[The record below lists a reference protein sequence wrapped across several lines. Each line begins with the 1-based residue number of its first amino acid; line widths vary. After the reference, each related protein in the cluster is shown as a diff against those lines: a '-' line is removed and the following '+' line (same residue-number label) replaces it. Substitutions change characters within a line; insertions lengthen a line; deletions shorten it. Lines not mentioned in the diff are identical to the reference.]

1 MNKSLQHLT
10 NILSISLGIRF
21 FSMKI
26 VLPFLSF
33 YALSLEGGNPALT
46 GYALGIFGLTQA
58 IFQIPLGTLSDKIGF
73 KKVMIMGLILLIA
86 GLLTAAFA
94 TSVYWF
100 IFARALQGSGA
111 IVTVGY
117 SWISSTAVDTDR
129 DKELTR
135 LGAIIGIFTMLSYT
149 IGPLLHIFMSISQ
162 MFLFSA
168 FLVFCCTIW
177 IITCT
182 HQVAPEKRI
191 QYASEEKK
199 NKNKSV
205 FNRTNLSLGLLLT
218 LNGILMLAFF
228 FTIPLL
234 MKGIMETEEMWK
246 ILTPSILISIGL
258 LPVFSKLIIHYNP
271 RIILIF
277 LFILEGLG
285 FVLLFK
291 GDITQLFAGTAFIM
305 TGSFSVS
312 TLIPMLANR
321 NIHNSQRGKGNG
333 IILSMQYFGSFL
345 GAITTGYFWGISKLC
360 TFTFAWIIALLGILL
375 IFSISFNKKS
385 DNNNEAKLKF
395 NHE

>member
-1 MNKSLQHLT
+1 MNKSLKHLT

-33 YALSLEGGNPALT
+33 YALSLEDGDPALT

-58 IFQIPLGTLSDKIGF
+58 IFQIPLGTLADKIGF
-73 KKVMIMGLILLIA
+73 KKVMIMGLVLLIA
-86 GLLTAAFA
+86 GLITAAYS

-117 SWISSTAVDTDR
+117 SWISSSAVDSER
-129 DKELTR
+129 DHELTR

-149 IGPLLHIFMSISQ
+149 IGPLFHIFMSISQ
-162 MFLFSA
+162 MFIFSA
-168 FLVFCCTIW
+168 FLVFCCMIW
-177 IITCT
+177 IITRT
-182 HQVAPEKRI
+182 HHVAPNKRI
-191 QYASEEKK
+191 QYASEK

-205 FNRTNLSLGLLLT
+205 FNRTNISLGLLLT
-218 LNGILMLAFF
+218 LNGVLMLSFF

-234 MKGIMETEEMWK
+234 IKGLMETEEMWK
-246 ILTPSILISIGL
+246 IITPSILISIGL
-258 LPVFSKLIIHYNP
+258 LPVFSKLITHYNP

-277 LFILEGLG
+277 LFLLEGIG
-285 FVLLFK
+285 FILLFK
-291 GDITQLFAGTAFIM
+291 GNMTQLFAGTAFIM
-305 TGSFSVS
+305 TGSFSIS

-321 NIHNSQRGKGNG
+321 NINNSQRGKGNG
-333 IILSMQYFGSFL
+333 IIVSMQYLGSFL

-360 TFTFAWIIALLGILL
+360 TFTFAWIIALSGIFL
-375 IFSISFNKKS
+375 IFSISFNKIPG
-385 DNNNEAKLKF
+385 NNNESKIMIS
-395 NHE
+395 HE

>member
-10 NILSISLGIRF
+10 NTLSISLGIRF

-58 IFQIPLGTLSDKIGF
+58 IFQIPLGTLADKIGF
-73 KKVMIMGLILLIA
+73 KKVMVMGLILLIA
-86 GLLTAAFA
+86 GLITAALT

-117 SWISSTAVDTDR
+117 SWISSASDDSDR

-135 LGAIIGIFTMLSYT
+135 LGAVIGIFTMLSYT
-149 IGPLLHIFMSISQ
+149 IGPLLHIFMSISE

-168 FLVFCCTIW
+168 FLVLCCTIW

-182 HQVAPEKRI
+182 DQVVPEKRI
-191 QYASEEKK
+191 QYATQK
-199 NKNKSV
+199 NKKKSV
-205 FNRTNLSLGLLLT
+205 FNRKNLSLGLLLT
-218 LNGILMLAFF
+218 LNGILMLVFF

-234 MKGIMETEEMWK
+234 LKGIMETEEMWK

-258 LPVFSKLIIHYNP
+258 LPVFSKLIVHHNP
-271 RIILIF
+271 GLILIF
-277 LFILEGLG
+277 LFIMEGAG
-285 FVLLFK
+285 FILLFK
-291 GDITQLFAGTAFIM
+291 GNFTQLFAGTAFIM

-312 TLIPMLANR
+312 TLVPMLANR
-321 NIHNSQRGKGNG
+321 NINNSQRGKGNG
-333 IILSMQYFGSFL
+333 IIVSMQYFGSFL
-345 GAITTGYFWGISKLC
+345 GAITTGYFWEISKLC
-360 TFTFAWIIALLGILL
+360 TFTFAWIIALLGIFL
-375 IFSISFNKKS
+375 IFSISFELNKNKINK
-385 DNNNEAKLKF
+385 D
-395 NHE
+395 